1 MTKSKCLIKNMKGK
15 CAKNITILGRRWFQR
30 SYGST
35 YHTVDV
41 YVDGEHIGTSEEQ
54 YGYGDQYITTAFE
67 LLQSKGLTP
76 KTHRHIHVGTP
87 NSGYDTDKGSD
98 DDWHNFTMDRREH
111 KNKYVISVSD
121 VERERDL

>member
-1 MTKSKCLIKNMKGK
+1 MTKSKCLIKNTKGK

-35 YHTVDV
+35 YHKVDV

-54 YGYGDQYITTAFE
+54 YGYGDQYIQTAHAI
-67 LLQSKGLTP
+67 LQKAGLTP
-76 KTHRHIHVGTP
+76 KTHRVVHSDYGGGVDI
-87 NSGYDTDKGSD
+87 DKGSD